1 MTTEQRI
8 KLTMLLGVRNY
19 GNQNEQVVKA
29 ITKFGSTFELLKKT
43 TDEIQLIG
51 EMQGVNKTGLASDK
65 NKLKMTL
72 IALAVK
78 NSNKV
83 AILAKQ
89 TNNDTLLK
97 EIRFSETQL
106 SRLPGTT
113 LKEKVQIIY
122 DRVEANIGNLTE
134 QGITPDT
141 QKVFLETIT
150 AFNNA
155 LATPRTGIAVK
166 KEATQRLLVLF
177 TTADSLIEIM
187 DLAAGSAKDEF
198 PDFYNGY
205 KTSRKLIDTNTG
217 LLALKATAKEL
228 LSGVPVQGAV
238 FTFIHEAENMAG
250 SNSNGDKITKKTSKK
265 GSFHIKN
272 MQAGTYRVI
281 VRKPGY
287 KEKEVSVSVADG
299 ERSVLNVE
307 LEKV

>member
-72 IALAVK
+72 VALAVK

-122 DRVEANIGNLTE
+122 DRAEANIGNLAE

-150 AFNNA
+150 SFNNA
-155 LATPRTGIAVK
+155 IATPRTGIAVK
-166 KEATQRLLVLF
+166 REATQRLLVLF

-198 PDFYNGY
+198 PDFFNGY
-205 KTSRKLIDTNTG
+205 KTSRKLVDTNTG
-217 LLALKATAKEL
+217 LLSLKAAAKEL
-228 LSGVPVQGAV
+228 TSGKPVSGAI
-238 FTFIHEAENMAG
+238 FTFNHDNANLAG
-250 SNSNGDKITKKTSKK
+250 SNLNGEITKKTSKK

-272 MQAGTYRVI
+272 MQAGTYRVN
-281 VRKPGY
+281 VHKPGY
-287 KEKEVSVSVADG
+287 KEKEVTVSVADG
-299 ERSVLNVE
+299 ERSVLVVE